1 MLVVVHPAIGA
12 VLAAKAILDGAPALF
27 EQACHLAL
35 DPWQILGMDVPA
47 PEVRIFEIFARRV
60 AKQALDIVADEGRGE
75 IALGVERIDHRGGGI
90 EQPRQPNLGRGRDR
104 RYMLALPFFV
114 LTRRVG
120 QNTLDYVC
128 HILGIGAGR
137 QHFTKRRGSNLG
149 VFSV

>member
-1 MLVVVHPAIGA
+1 
-12 VLAAKAILDGAPALF
+12 
-27 EQACHLAL
+27 
-35 DPWQILGMDVPA
+35 MDVLG
-47 PEVRIFEIFARRV
+47 ARSPDFRDIRS
-60 AKQALDIVADEGRGE
+60 ARSQTGADIVADEGRGE
-75 IALGVERIDHRGGGI
+75 IALGVERLDHRGGGI

-104 RYMLALPFFV
+104 RYLLALPFFV